1 MALAPEPVEFALKR
15 VDRSRLIVLITI
27 VLLLIVIL
35 FSLLNLMSTAARVES
50 AGASKVL
57 YVSVAAQML
66 FTGVCASL
74 LAFHVSR
81 MTKSVLRAMELAKG
95 RDR

>member
-1 MALAPEPVEFALKR
+1 MALAPEPVDVALNR
-15 VDRSRLIVLITI
+15 ADRSRRIVVITI
-27 VLLLIVIL
+27 VVLLILIL
-35 FSLLNLMSTAARVES
+35 FSLLYLMTLAARGGES
-50 AGASKVL
+50 GQSKVL

-81 MTKSVLRAMELAKG
+81 MTKSVLRAIELARG
-95 RDR
+95 Q